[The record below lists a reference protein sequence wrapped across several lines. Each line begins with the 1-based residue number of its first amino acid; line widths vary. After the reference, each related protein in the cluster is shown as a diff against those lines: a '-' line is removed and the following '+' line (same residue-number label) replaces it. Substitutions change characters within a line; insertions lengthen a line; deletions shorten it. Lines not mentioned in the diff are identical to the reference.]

1 MKALYTVSLTSQ
13 VLVTIVWLAS
23 IKFRGLS
30 VAIIFFLMTDVACN
44 SVLRSIS
51 GDTNELMFR
60 FLIIILV

>member
-13 VLVTIVWLAS
+13 VLVAIVWLAS

-30 VAIIFFLMTDVACN
+30 VAIILFLMTDVACN
-44 SVLRSIS
+44 SILRSIS